1 MTKTTKTL
9 LTLGISGLALGMA
22 IDSGLVDVTNASAL
36 CVLLP
41 LGAVFFGMFLLSKV
55 LEKETAAFD
64 QERRVALAAA
74 EAASFTRPP
83 LRAVERKAA
92 GVQEHALQ
100 FRQSH
105 IT

>member
-64 QERRVALAAA
+64 QERRLALAAA
-74 EAASFTRPP
+74 EAAAVTRPS
-83 LRAVERKAA
+83 LRAVERKVA
-92 GVQEHALQ
+92 GVEEHALQ
-100 FRQSH
+100 YRSSL